1 MFRSLRVSLLQ
12 LSCVLTRYLTELSV
26 AKFLYSKRHLIPR
39 IMAKTAWDVCA
50 VKEASLLVQATPG
63 MQTIDAV
70 KLLAQH
76 HINAVPVVS
85 EDGVLQDTFCQSDLR
100 VMAKP
105 AGSVPVPFLDMEQHQ
120 LLSSISDH
128 LLATVVDSASQGCSR
143 PCKTFCLS

>member
-105 AGSVPVPFLDMEQHQ
+105 AGITGLFQTLQNFLPFVKRHVKRPAVP
-120 LLSSISDH
+120 IS
-128 LLATVVDSASQGCSR
+128 
-143 PCKTFCLS
+143 CLPVNLYFS